1 MTKKISLLSITLGF
15 VSLLILLPIILI
27 DNMKPSLNQNNLLSI
42 NSKDIS
48 KIEKI
53 LTKDLATALIN
64 NKLAGGG

>member
-64 NKLAGGG
+64 NKLEVGG

>member
-15 VSLLILLPIILI
+15 VSLLILLPIIMI

-53 LTKDLATALIN
+53 LTKDLAIALIN